1 MKVTTNEQGVIQ
13 LEEVFNG
20 ITLKT
25 PHDEVMGICMR
36 DTGFEFSYQGKWY
49 SAQQGVITP
58 FKEDKIDTSTQD
70 LINYMDY
77 LSEQINQLATSTNQ
91 RFDKLIK
98 QKEEDLIA
106 PGPGFLGGRD

>member
-1 MKVTTNEQGVIQ
+1 MKLTTNEEGAIQ
-13 LEEVFNG
+13 LKEVFNG

-58 FKEDKIDTSTQD
+58 FKEDKIEISTQD
-70 LINYMDY
+70 LINQMDY
-77 LSEQINQLATSTNQ
+77 LSESINQLAESTNQ
-91 RFDKLIK
+91 RFDKLTK
-98 QKEEDLIA
+98 QQEQ
-106 PGPGFLGGRD
+106 

>member
-1 MKVTTNEQGVIQ
+1 MKLTTNEEGAIQ

-58 FKEDKIDTSTQD
+58 FKEDKIEVPTQD
-70 LINYMDY
+70 LINQMDY
-77 LSEQINQLATSTNQ
+77 LSESINQLAESTNQ
-91 RFDKLIK
+91 RFDKLTK
-98 QKEEDLIA
+98 QQEQ
-106 PGPGFLGGRD
+106 